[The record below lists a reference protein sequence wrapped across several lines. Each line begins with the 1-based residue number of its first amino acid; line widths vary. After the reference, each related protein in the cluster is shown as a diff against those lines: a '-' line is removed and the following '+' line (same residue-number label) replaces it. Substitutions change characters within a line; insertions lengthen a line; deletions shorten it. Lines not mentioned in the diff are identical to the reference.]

1 MCKSQAERLV
11 PIGKCMNQHRN
22 PQGLTVIVNLPGARY
37 NETIGKERNRTGHIQ
52 NRVDERSTVE
62 RSHELV
68 RAETFSKTGGH
79 NDAGDPDL
87 V

>member
-1 MCKSQAERLV
+1 
-11 PIGKCMNQHRN
+11 MNQHRN
-22 PQGLTVIVNLPGARY
+22 SQGLTVIVNRH
-37 NETIGKERNRTGHIQ
+37 NETIGKERNRTDHIQ

-79 NDAGDPDL
+79 DDAGDPDI